1 MDLISPLVISDSP
14 LSFLQRKTRKTRAN
28 LSNEASRMENKSRC
42 EKKKKGKIFQKS
54 NIYQSL
60 NP

>member
-42 EKKKKGKIFQKS
+42 EKKKERKDISKQ
-54 NIYQSL
+54 IYL